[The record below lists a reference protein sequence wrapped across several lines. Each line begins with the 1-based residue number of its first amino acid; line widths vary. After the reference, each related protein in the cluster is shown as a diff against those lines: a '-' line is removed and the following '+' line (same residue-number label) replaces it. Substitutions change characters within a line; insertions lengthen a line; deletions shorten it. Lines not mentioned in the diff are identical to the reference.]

1 MILKT
6 VQQIIMEYIKNLVI
20 IKECPEE
27 LHILCSLL
35 RRIKERGDEESCLE
49 LKYNCD
55 SIDENLFSSIL
66 GSLLP
71 GIRIE
76 EGINDKQCDIRHDE
90 GLIEELRLL
99 INHNRAISLG
109 FFYDEKK
116 NLRLNANRCISYLQ
130 QILSCIIKNGSLMVL
145 NQKEGIY
152 EEFTEEL
159 IGTILRYLMNSTLPD
174 SWKKYYE
181 KDILDGLLREV
192 PRVDSEI
199 IDDSLIAL
207 NNGVF
212 NLDTMELIPYD
223 KKHIF
228 TSKSPVNFTKGA
240 ICPRFIKAMRE
251 IVCNDEELLMCI
263 QEIFGYT
270 LINNTKG
277 ERAFYFV
284 GVGSNGKSFTAE
296 ILTKIVGKKNVSN
309 IQLSNF
315 SEKFG
320 IEGIVGMTLN
330 IANENEVGN
339 IKSTENLKAIISGD
353 SINISRKFK
362 KAINYKPTV
371 KLVFLLNTLP
381 DTLDNTHGYYR
392 KILIV
397 PFNRVFKQ
405 EEMDKNLKEKVLEE
419 LSGVLNWAIE
429 GAKRLMNND
438 YKFTECE
445 AIEKVTKAYKEEQN
459 PVEAF
464 SKDALIYEEGHSET
478 KKDVLDAYKLWI
490 EGQNISSR
498 GTESP
503 QRFWKALSNSS
514 KILLDKELEY
524 KKVQGTLYLKNF
536 KIDYSKLPI
545 KKDKY
550 TFI

>member
-1 MILKT
+1 MIS
-6 VQQIIMEYIKNLVI
+6 N
-20 IKECPEE
+20 
-27 LHILCSLL
+27 
-35 RRIKERGDEESCLE
+35 
-49 LKYNCD
+49 
-55 SIDENLFSSIL
+55 
-66 GSLLP
+66 
-71 GIRIE
+71 
-76 EGINDKQCDIRHDE
+76 
-90 GLIEELRLL
+90 
-99 INHNRAISLG
+99 
-109 FFYDEKK
+109 
-116 NLRLNANRCISYLQ
+116 
-130 QILSCIIKNGSLMVL
+130 
-145 NQKEGIY
+145 
-152 EEFTEEL
+152 
-159 IGTILRYLMNSTLPD
+159 LPD

-212 NLDTMELIPYD
+212 NMNTMELVPYD
-223 KKHIF
+223 ESHIF
-228 TSKSPVNFTKGA
+228 TSKSPVNFIKGA
-240 ICPRFIKAMRE
+240 SCPKFIKAMRE

-330 IANENEVGN
+330 IANENEVGS

-381 DTLDNTHGYYR
+381 DTLDNTHGYY
-392 KILIV
+392 K
-397 PFNRVFKQ
+397 
-405 EEMDKNLKEKVLEE
+405 KN
-419 LSGVLNWAIE
+419 
-429 GAKRLMNND
+429 
-438 YKFTECE
+438 T
-445 AIEKVTKAYKEEQN
+445 
-459 PVEAF
+459 
-464 SKDALIYEEGHSET
+464 
-478 KKDVLDAYKLWI
+478 
-490 EGQNISSR
+490 
-498 GTESP
+498 
-503 QRFWKALSNSS
+503 
-514 KILLDKELEY
+514 
-524 KKVQGTLYLKNF
+524 
-536 KIDYSKLPI
+536 YSTI
-545 KKDKY
+545 
-550 TFI
+550 

>member
-27 LHILCSLL
+27 LHIVWSLL

-49 LKYNCD
+49 LKYHCD

-71 GIRIE
+71 GIRVKE
-76 EGINDKQCDIRHDE
+76 EINDKQYDIRHDE

-116 NLRLNANRCISYLQ
+116 KLRLNTNRCISYLQ
-130 QILSCIIKNGSLMVL
+130 QILYCVIKNGSLMVL

-181 KDILDGLLREV
+181 KDIFDGLLREV

-212 NLDTMELIPYD
+212 NLNTMKLVPYD
-223 KKHIF
+223 KSHIF
-228 TSKSPVNFTKGA
+228 TSKSPVNFIKGA
-240 ICPRFIKAMRE
+240 ICPQFIKAMRE
-251 IVCNDEELLMCI
+251 IVCDDEELLMCI

-315 SEKFG
+315 SERFG
-320 IEGIVGMTLN
+320 IEGIVGMNLN
-330 IANENEVGN
+330 IANENEVGS

-405 EEMDKNLKEKVLEE
+405 EEMDKNLKEKVSEE
-419 LSGVLNWAIE
+419 LSGILNWAIE

-445 AIEKVTKAYKEEQN
+445 AIKKAIKAYKEEQN

-464 SKDALIYEEGHSET
+464 SKDALIYEEGYSET
-478 KKDVLDAYKLWI
+478 KKDILDAYKLWI
-490 EGQNISSR
+490 QGQNISSR

-503 QRFWKALSNSS
+503 QRFWKALSNLS
-514 KILLDKELEY
+514 KIVLDKELEY
-524 KKVQGTLYLKNF
+524 KKVQGILYLKNF
-536 KIDYSKLPI
+536 RIDYSKLPS
-545 KKDKY
+545 KRDKY

>member
-6 VQQIIMEYIKNLVI
+6 AKQIIMEYIKDLFI
-20 IKECPEE
+20 IKECPEG
-27 LHILCSLL
+27 LYTVSSLL
-35 RRIKERGDEESCLE
+35 KRLKESGDKEACLM
-49 LKYNCD
+49 LKYHCD
-55 SIDENLFSSIL
+55 IIDKNLFSSII

-76 EGINDKQCDIRHDE
+76 EGISDNQYDLRHNE
-90 GLIEELRLL
+90 GLIEELRIL
-99 INHNRAISLG
+99 INHNKAISLG

-116 NLRLNANRCISYLQ
+116 KLRLNPNRCISYLQ
-130 QILSCIIKNGSLMVL
+130 QILKCVIKNGSLMVL
-145 NQKEGIY
+145 NQKEGVY
-152 EEFTEEL
+152 EEFTDEL
-159 IGTILRYLMNSTLPD
+159 IGTILRYLMNSNLPD

-212 NLDTMELIPYD
+212 NMNTMELVPYD
-223 KKHIF
+223 ESHIF
-228 TSKSPVNFTKGA
+228 TSKSPVNFIKGA
-240 ICPRFIKAMRE
+240 SCPQFIKAMRE

-330 IANENEVGN
+330 IANENEVGS

-405 EEMDKNLKEKVLEE
+405 EEMDKNLKDKVSEE
-419 LSGVLNWAIE
+419 LSGILNWAIE

-445 AIEKVTKAYKEEQN
+445 VIKKAIKDYKEEQN

-478 KKDVLDAYKLWI
+478 KKDILDAYKLWI

-503 QRFWKALSNSS
+503 QRFWKALSNSA
-514 KILLDKELEY
+514 KVLLDKELEY
-524 KKVQGTLYLKNF
+524 KKVQGILYLKNF
-536 KIDYSKLPI
+536 RIDYSKLPA
-545 KKDKY
+545 KRDKY

>member
-6 VQQIIMEYIKNLVI
+6 VQQIIMEYIKDLFI

-27 LHILCSLL
+27 LHIVFSLL

-49 LKYNCD
+49 LKYHCD
-55 SIDENLFSSIL
+55 IIDENLFSAII

-71 GIRIE
+71 DIRIE
-76 EGINDKQCDIRHDE
+76 ERINDKQSDIRYDE
-90 GLIEELRLL
+90 RLVEELRLL

-116 NLRLNANRCISYLQ
+116 KLRLNTNKCITYLQ
-130 QILSCIIKNGSLMVL
+130 QILQCVVKNGTLIVL

-152 EEFTEEL
+152 EEFTAEL
-159 IGTILRYLMNSTLPD
+159 IGTILRYLMNNTIAD

-181 KDILDGLLREV
+181 KDILEGLFREV

-212 NLDTMELIPYD
+212 NLNTKELVPYD
-223 KKHIF
+223 KSHIF
-228 TSKSPVNFTKGA
+228 TSKSPVNFVRGA
-240 ICPRFIKAMRE
+240 SCPKFLDALMD
-251 IVCNDEELLMCI
+251 IVCEDEKLLMCI

-270 LINNTKG
+270 LINNTKA
-277 ERAFYFV
+277 EKVFYFV
-284 GVGSNGKSFTAE
+284 GVGANGKSFLSDIITQ
-296 ILTKIVGKKNVSN
+296 IVGKVNTSN
-309 IQLSNF
+309 IPLSRF
-315 SEKFG
+315 SQRFG
-320 IEGIVGMTLN
+320 AEGMINKLVN
-330 IANENEVGN
+330 IANENEFGGAISSEN
-339 IKSTENLKAIISGD
+339 IKIFASGD
-353 SINISRKFK
+353 RTNIERK
-362 KAINYKPTV
+362 YKGDLTYKSTC
-371 KLVFLLNTLP
+371 KLIFLLNRLP

-397 PFNRVFKQ
+397 PFNRIFKP
-405 EEMDKNLKEKVLEE
+405 EEMDRNLKEKASEE
-419 LSGVLNWAIE
+419 LSGILNWAIE
-429 GAKRLMNND
+429 GAVRLINNG

-445 AIEKVTKAYKEEQN
+445 AIKKATEVYKEEQN
-459 PVEAF
+459 PVETF
-464 SKDALIYEEGHSET
+464 SKDVLIYEEGCSET
-478 KKDVLDAYKLWI
+478 KKDVLDSYKLWI

-514 KILLDKELEY
+514 KVLLDKELEY
-524 KKVQGTLYLKNF
+524 KKVQGILYLKNF
-536 KIDYSKLPI
+536 RIDYSKLPA
-545 KKDKY
+545 KRDKY

>member
-6 VQQIIMEYIKNLVI
+6 AKQIIMEYIKDLVI
-20 IKECPEE
+20 IKECPEG
-27 LHILCSLL
+27 LYTVSSLL
-35 RRIKERGDEESCLE
+35 KRLKESGDKEACLM
-49 LKYNCD
+49 LKYHCD
-55 SIDENLFSSIL
+55 IIDKNLFSSII

-76 EGINDKQCDIRHDE
+76 EGISDNQYDLRHNE
-90 GLIEELRLL
+90 GLIEELRIL
-99 INHNRAISLG
+99 INHNKAISLG

-116 NLRLNANRCISYLQ
+116 KLRLNPNRCISYLQ
-130 QILSCIIKNGSLMVL
+130 QILKCVIKNGSLMVL
-145 NQKEGIY
+145 NQKEGVY
-152 EEFTEEL
+152 EEFTDEL
-159 IGTILRYLMNSTLPD
+159 IGSILRYLMNSNLPD

-212 NLDTMELIPYD
+212 NMNTMELVPYD
-223 KKHIF
+223 ESHIF
-228 TSKSPVNFTKGA
+228 TSKSPVNFIKGA
-240 ICPRFIKAMRE
+240 SCPQFIKAMRE

-330 IANENEVGN
+330 IANENEVGS

-405 EEMDKNLKEKVLEE
+405 EEMDKNLKDKVSEE
-419 LSGVLNWAIE
+419 LSGILNWAIE

-445 AIEKVTKAYKEEQN
+445 VIKKAIKDYKEEQN

-478 KKDVLDAYKLWI
+478 KKDILDAYKLWI

-503 QRFWKALSNSS
+503 QRFWKALSNSA
-514 KILLDKELEY
+514 KVLLDKELEY
-524 KKVQGTLYLKNF
+524 KKVQGILYLKNF
-536 KIDYSKLPI
+536 RIDYSKLPA
-545 KKDKY
+545 KRDKY